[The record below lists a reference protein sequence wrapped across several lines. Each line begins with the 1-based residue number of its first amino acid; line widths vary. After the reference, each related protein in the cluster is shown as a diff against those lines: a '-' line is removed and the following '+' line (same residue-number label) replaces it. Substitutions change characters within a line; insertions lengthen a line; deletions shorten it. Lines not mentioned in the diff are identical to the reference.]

1 MAMKNSNTLL
11 PASAGETRQK
21 GFSLIEFLVAMAIVM
36 IGLVGLLALFSH
48 AVVVASFSEDAMIAK
63 QKAREA
69 LESVFTARNTQQIV
83 YDQIRNVGSGGNPDG
98 IFLSGFQPMY
108 LPTASGGTGN
118 YPGLVGVTGEHG
130 TIETVMISKPGQ
142 TPRVVPLD
150 TFERQITITNLTADL
165 RQIDVTI
172 RYRVKAGMM
181 QDYTVSSYISRFR

>member
-1 MAMKNSNTLL
+1 MAMKPWITLIFK
-11 PASAGETRQK
+11 ASAGTRQK
-21 GFSLIEFLVAMAIVM
+21 GFSLIEFLVAMSIVM

-48 AVVVASFSEDAMIAK
+48 AVVVASFSEEAMIAK

-98 IFLSGFQPMY
+98 IFLAGFQPLY
-108 LPTASGGTGN
+108 LPTTSGGTGN
-118 YPGLVGVTGEHG
+118 YPGIVGVTGEHG
-130 TIETVMISKPGQ
+130 SVETMMISKPSQ
-142 TPRVVPLD
+142 TPRVIPLD
-150 TFERQITITNLTADL
+150 NFQRQITITNLTADL

-172 RYRVKAGMM
+172 RYHVKAGMT